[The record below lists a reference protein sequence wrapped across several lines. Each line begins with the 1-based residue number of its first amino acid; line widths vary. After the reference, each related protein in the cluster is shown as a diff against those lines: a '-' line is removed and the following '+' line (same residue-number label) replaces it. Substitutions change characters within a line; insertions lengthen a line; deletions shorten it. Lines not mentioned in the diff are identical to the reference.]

1 METEILPA
9 EQEGALDRALAFLE
23 QSQPVAF
30 PTDTVYGLGARM
42 DRAEAIDRLYA
53 VKGRSST
60 KAIPVLV
67 GDPAQLNRVSG
78 ELQGMA
84 HVFAERF
91 WPGPLTLIVP
101 RRMDLPDN
109 LSIHPTVGV
118 RMPDHPVALALLRR
132 SGPLAVT
139 SANRSGGEDARDA
152 GEVHAQLS
160 GLIPLILDGG
170 RTPGGQASTV
180 VDCTGEQPV
189 ILRPGPLPLEA
200 LLSALQQE

>member
-1 METEILPA
+1 MTEAMETEILPA

-67 GDPAQLNRVSG
+67 GDPAQLSRVSG

-91 WPGPLTLIVP
+91 WPGPLTLI
-101 RRMDLPDN
+101 
-109 LSIHPTVGV
+109 
-118 RMPDHPVALALLRR
+118 
-132 SGPLAVT
+132 
-139 SANRSGGEDARDA
+139 
-152 GEVHAQLS
+152 
-160 GLIPLILDGG
+160 
-170 RTPGGQASTV
+170 
-180 VDCTGEQPV
+180 
-189 ILRPGPLPLEA
+189 
-200 LLSALQQE
+200 